1 MREHPLVDVD
11 SHVLEPM
18 SVWQDYLEPDL
29 KPRAIRWSTDDNG
42 RELMLI
48 DGKPARQFMLRNGWM
63 GSPEVPGGRAFEDRV
78 TTSLGAA
85 NGADRV
91 RMLDGEGIDITLLY
105 PTLGIQW
112 EPEFDDYKL
121 AAAHAR
127 AYNSWITDLC
137 KPHSDRLVPVAHV
150 VASDVQ
156 EGAAELERAAGLGA
170 RGGMV
175 SGRPINGIPY
185 GDPYYDPLWAQAQE
199 TRIPLALHVMGYPKH
214 LGYDMYPDTSPKIAW
229 WGFVT
234 LGLEVIIGL
243 TTLFQ
248 GPSSNGS
255 PTCAS
260 SSWRRG
266 RGGCPTGSTGWTNT
280 PSSSPTPQPCP

>member
-29 KPRAIRWSTDDNG
+29 RPRAIRWSTDDNG

-85 NGADRV
+85 NGPDRV
-91 RMLDGEGIDITLLY
+91 QLLDNEGIDITLLY

-185 GDPYYDPLWAQAQE
+185 GDPYYDPLWAQARNPASLSPF
-199 TRIPLALHVMGYPKH
+199 TSWAT
-214 LGYDMYPDTSPKIAW
+214 PDTSATTCTPTPARRSPGGASSPSAW
-229 WGFVT
+229 R
-234 LGLEVIIGL
+234 
-243 TTLFQ
+243 
-248 GPSSNGS
+248 SSSASPHSSRELSSKGS
-255 PTCAS
+255 RTCAS
-260 SSWRRG
+260 SCWRPG

-280 PSSSPTPQPCP
+280 PNSSPTPRHYR